1 VLVSICIPSLKVI
14 ALSVA
19 VFGVVWPGKISFA
32 HYDSGVPAVAEVPAP
47 RLGVERLLGSD

>member
-1 VLVSICIPSLKVI
+1 LKVI